1 MVICAKLSIC
11 ICRCT
16 VTQGDAS
23 TLSDASST
31 SFEPWLVETPII
43 VTRTNKQH
51 NIHAGQLINIECDQ
65 LCPGGQGGVLYN
77 KDNDDDVCVYRSDGG
92 SEYCSSLCRSN
103 NAAAICA

>member
-23 TLSDASST
+23 ST
-31 SFEPWLVETPII
+31 KFEPWLVETPII
-43 VTRTNKQH
+43 VARTNKQN
-51 NIHAGQLINIECDQ
+51 NIHAEQSINIVCNQ
-65 LCPGGQGGVLYN
+65 LCPGGQGGVLHN

-103 NAAAICA
+103 NAAAVCA